1 MSPLRMEGDIVSRF
15 GRDRMNSYNSASD
28 ATSPKRPSIRHLSI
42 ERYRGISK
50 LSWHPGECFNVI
62 LGGGDAGKTTILE
75 AIGLLLSPTY
85 AGRVSD
91 TDYHAR
97 NIEAG
102 FVIEAVMSLPD
113 DSGINGQVKA
123 SWPWRW
129 NGTQAVVPTINDSR
143 ETAGEPVYRLRVRG
157 TEDLELAYEVL
168 QPDDT
173 PDNFT
178 VGLRRSIGLVRLGGD
193 DGSDRDLRLVQGSA
207 LDRLLADNALRSR
220 IASALADTD
229 VGERLIPD
237 AKDTL
242 GTLDGA
248 FKQQG
253 LPDRLGLSITGGPG
267 PSIASLI
274 GLTAD
279 LDDVRLPLTAWGAG
293 TRRLAALTIA
303 GHNQRKAPIAIVDE
317 IERGLEPYRQ
327 RALIE
332 KLHAGG
338 SQVFVTTHSP
348 SAIVATAPARF
359 WYVDH
364 AGRLGP
370 LDETKTVRH
379 RTADPDAYL
388 ARLAIIAEGKTEVGF
403 ASALLEKA
411 LSSPLERHGVH
422 VIDGGGHESTLDL
435 LEALSD
441 GGVNFGG
448 FVDDEGQHPERWRR
462 VRKTLGPRLFRWPSG
477 SLEQN
482 VITAVPDE
490 SLEALVADPAH
501 EKSGTRQRHL
511 AMRLGI
517 EDKCFPA
524 LRAAAGTRLREVII
538 EAALGR
544 VPDETPGDKQKRYK
558 SQAQTWFKSIE
569 GGRELAQKVFALE
582 LWPHLS
588 AQLMPFCNAVRNA
601 VGLHD
606 IEDIER

>member
-1 MSPLRMEGDIVSRF
+1 M
-15 GRDRMNSYNSASD
+15 
-28 ATSPKRPSIRHLSI
+28 
-42 ERYRGISK
+42 RG
-50 LSWHPGECFNVI
+50 
-62 LGGGDAGKTTILE
+62 
-75 AIGLLLSPTY
+75 
-85 AGRVSD
+85 
-91 TDYHAR
+91 
-97 NIEAG
+97 
-102 FVIEAVMSLPD
+102 
-113 DSGINGQVKA
+113 
-123 SWPWRW
+123 
-129 NGTQAVVPTINDSR
+129 
-143 ETAGEPVYRLRVRG
+143 
-157 TEDLELAYEVL
+157 
-168 QPDDT
+168 
-173 PDNFT
+173 
-178 VGLRRSIGLVRLGGD
+178 
-193 DGSDRDLRLVQGSA
+193 
-207 LDRLLADNALRSR
+207 
-220 IASALADTD
+220 
-229 VGERLIPD
+229 
-237 AKDTL
+237 DTL

-303 GHNQRKAPIAIVDE
+303 AHNQRKAPIAIVDE

-370 LDETKTVRH
+370 LDEAKTVRH

-422 VIDGGGHESTLDL
+422 VSDGGGHESTLDL
-435 LEALSD
+435 LEALAD

-477 SLEQN
+477 CLEQN

-490 SLEALVADPAH
+490 SLEALVADPGH

-544 VPDETPGDKQKRYK
+544 VPDETPSDKQKRYK

-569 GGRELAQKVFALE
+569 GGRELAEKVFTLE

-606 IEDIER
+606 IEDIESD